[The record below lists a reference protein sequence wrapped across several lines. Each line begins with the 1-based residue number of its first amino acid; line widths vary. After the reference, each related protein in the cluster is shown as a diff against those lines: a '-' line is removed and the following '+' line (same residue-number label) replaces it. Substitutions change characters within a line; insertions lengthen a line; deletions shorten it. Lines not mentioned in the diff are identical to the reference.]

1 VAGLA
6 LFAGLSAAAFVL
18 AGRMREV
25 SHGWACYLRVS
36 GVLVIVFAFAAGIA
50 YRLDTLDIWRP
61 APAGLLEH
69 LSLLTGFCW
78 IIAVATRLLRRP
90 TLESGSTQ

>member
-6 LFAGLSAAAFVL
+6 LFAGLSAAGFVL

-25 SHGWACYLRVS
+25 SHGKARYLRVS
-36 GVLVIVFAFAAGIA
+36 GTLVIVFAFAAGVA
-50 YRLDTLDIWRP
+50 YRLDVLGIWRP

-69 LSLLTGFCW
+69 LSLLAGFSW
-78 IIAVATRLLRRP
+78 IIAVATWLLRRP
-90 TLESGSTQ
+90 AEGPGSTP